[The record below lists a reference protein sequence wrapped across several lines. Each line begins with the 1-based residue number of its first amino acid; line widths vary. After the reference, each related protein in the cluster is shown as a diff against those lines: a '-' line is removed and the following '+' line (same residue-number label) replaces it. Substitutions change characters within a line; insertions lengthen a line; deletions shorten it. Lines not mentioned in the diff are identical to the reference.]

1 MPPLAMRLVG
11 CVLLLA
17 AAARADEPATWTV
30 TLDEGLTNNAP
41 VTLSDGNYTLRGWI
55 RDAAKK
61 HLAVGG
67 HPDPD
72 HVGEGSEAHI
82 AAGQALVKDAA
93 GAYIGAGDLDLRG
106 AVVTADAADAAEA
119 WTIVRIGRHAFN
131 GVSRA
136 PFNTCILPETLLS
149 MDDATFASCGS
160 VSGFTTFRLVAP
172 EMTGTLPNNTFLGN
186 THLTKVLL
194 QIPKVDAV
202 YCYWNRNAFDNF
214 LAETDVSDW
223 DLSSVQSFYRK
234 REDEGYLFR
243 WSKFHGTMRV
253 PALKWLNARTFES
266 CPNMAALEA
275 GRNGTLEYVGYSAVT
290 NCPALGSVVLGG
302 AAAGWTISSNAFNAV
317 NLTNV
322 TFLTTPPAY
331 EEAETVVF
339 GTAETPA
346 RQIAFHIPPRGTR
359 GWDANWSRFARAA
372 RAPADAERAAFAARF
387 GAFAAEGL
395 VGLVPPA
402 LFRTAREQWLVCGR
416 SPVLRHA
423 VRAAVFDPR
432 FDGDAV
438 EVSPAPD
445 ADGRYAAGTR
455 VTLTA
460 RPNAAKGRFVRW
472 RGTVPEAR
480 ENEASLTLV
489 LDRDL
494 DLTAQFAHDWTFTPA
509 DPEAAWTNQAV
520 GYISN
525 QVWKIRVQVLSAADR
540 TLRYGTEADNQGSAW
555 TDFGEG
561 MLDLNGSIFDEAGER
576 WTMTGY
582 NGWQGFQGPVVT
594 VPAVDEEGNPIYGP
608 DGKTQ
613 LSDNKVV
620 IPPARYPRALVLRED
635 LPVSPGQSFRYITGS
650 GTAHNVATVPSV
662 YGWNPTNLVFEC
674 AALTAN
680 LSTDAF
686 AGYQLSAG
694 RLRLPGLA
702 RAPQGGLVLE
712 AGVDVSDWRLDA
724 VTNIVG
730 VETTPWG
737 SNYGLFSSASG
748 VNAFRGTLRL
758 PSLAVVQANGCWN
771 ARGLEAVELGSNTV
785 VTSIGT
791 KAFKGCSSLARIQL
805 RAGRDLAVG
814 EDAFEGTAALKVLAF
829 TFEAPQDPTAVDNM
843 LAGATEEVAASADPP
858 VIYASRAM
866 GWTREKIARI
876 QPPTEAERA
885 ACPPWV
891 ANAPVVG
898 VWQTASGA
906 RRAWVVHAP
915 SKDDPRGTYLFL
927 R

>member
-1 MPPLAMRLVG
+1 MYDVYKRILCLGMCAVG
-11 CVLLLA
+11 LGVSALQA
-17 AAARADEPATWTV
+17 EDAEAVTKTWTV

-55 RDAAKK
+55 WDAAKK

-72 HVGEGSEAHI
+72 HVGGSDTAHV
-82 AAGQALVKDAA
+82 AAGQALVKNAD
-93 GAYIGAGDLDLRG
+93 GAYVGKGDLDLRG
-106 AVVTADAADAAEA
+106 AVVTADATEA
-119 WTIVRIGRHAFN
+119 WTIVRIGRYAFN

-136 PFNTCILPETLLS
+136 PFDVCILPETLLS
-149 MDDATFASCGS
+149 MDASTFHTCGS
-160 VSGFTTFRLVAP
+160 ASGFTTFRLVAP
-172 EMTGTLPNNTFLGN
+172 EMTGDLPNNTFLVN

-194 QIPKVDAV
+194 QIPKVTRLGG
-202 YCYWNRNAFDNF
+202 YWKRTGYDNF
-214 LAETDVSDW
+214 MAETDVSDW
-223 DLSSVQSFYRK
+223 DLAAVQKLYHRDGNVEDRK
-234 REDEGYLFR
+234 ANSWLFR
-243 WSKFHGTMRV
+243 FSKFRGTMRL
-253 PALKWLNARTFES
+253 PALQILNAHAFIN

-290 NCPALGSVVLGG
+290 NCPALGSLVLGG
-302 AAAGWTISSNAFNAV
+302 AAAGWTVSSNAFNAV

-372 RAPADAERAAFAARF
+372 RAPADGERAAFAARF

-402 LFRTAREQWLVCGR
+402 LFHTAREQWLVCGR

-472 RGTVPEAR
+472 RGTVPEER
-480 ENEASLTLV
+480 EEEASLTLV

-494 DLTAQFAHDWTFTPA
+494 DLTAQFAHDWTFTPM
-509 DPEAAWTNQAV
+509 DPEKGFVAGG

-525 QVWKIRVQVLSAADR
+525 QVWKLAVTVTDAAKGEIQ
-540 TLRYGTEADNQGSAW
+540 YGRWATGSAW

-561 MLDLNGSIFDEAGER
+561 MLDLNGRVLWTDETGDTRELAV
-576 WTMTGY
+576 TGY
-582 NGWQGFQGPVVT
+582 TSNVFQGPGQT
-594 VPAVDEEGNPIYGP
+594 VEITV
-608 DGKTQ
+608 DGKKQ
-613 LSDNKVV
+613 KVYREY
-620 IPPARYPRALVLRED
+620 IPVARYPRALVLRENLD
-635 LPVSPGQSFRYITGS
+635 APLTQVFRYHGS
-650 GTAHNVATVPSV
+650 GGPV
-662 YGWNPTNLVFEC
+662 TNLVFEC
-674 AALTAN
+674 PTM
-680 LSTDAF
+680 TDNPYTDGF
-686 AGYQLSAG
+686 CGYAMRAG
-694 RLRLPGLA
+694 RLRIPRITRVPAAYTWSLGD
-702 RAPQGGLVLE
+702 
-712 AGVDVSDWRLDA
+712 VDVSDWRLDA
-724 VTNIVG
+724 ITDVVG
-730 VETTPWG
+730 ELTGGWG
-737 SNYGLFSSASG
+737 VYRGMFAGGQTFTGTLHLPALAT
-748 VNAFRGTLRL
+748 VQTNAFRAA
-758 PSLAVVQANGCWN
+758 SKM
-771 ARGLEAVELGSNTV
+771 EAVELGSNTV

-805 RAGRDLAVG
+805 RAGRDLVVG

>member
-1 MPPLAMRLVG
+1 MYDVYKRILCLGMCAVG
-11 CVLLLA
+11 LGISALQAEDAEAVTK
-17 AAARADEPATWTV
+17 TWTV
-30 TLDEGLTNNAP
+30 TLGEGLTNNAP

-55 RDAAKK
+55 WDAGKK

-72 HVGEGSEAHI
+72 HVGEAADAPAHI
-82 AAGQALVKDAA
+82 AAGQALVKGAD
-93 GAYIGAGDLDLRG
+93 GAYVGTGDLDLRG
-106 AVVTADAADAAEA
+106 DVVTADTAEA
-119 WTIVRIGRHAFN
+119 WTIVRIGRYAFCN
-131 GVSRA
+131 VYQA
-136 PFNTCILPETLLS
+136 PFDVCILPKTLLS
-149 MDDATFASCGS
+149 MDVATFASCGS
-160 VSGFTTFRLVAP
+160 VSGFKTFRLVAP
-172 EMTGTLPNNTFLGN
+172 EMTGQLPNNTFLAN
-186 THLTKVLL
+186 THLKKVLL
-194 QIPKVDAV
+194 RIPKVDAV

-223 DLSSVQSFYRK
+223 DLSSVQSFYRN
-234 REDEGYLFR
+234 RDSEGYLFR
-243 WSKFHGTMRV
+243 FSKFRGTMRL
-253 PALKWLNARTFES
+253 PALQILNAHAFIN

-290 NCPALGSVVLGG
+290 NCPALGSLVLGG
-302 AAAGWTISSNAFNAV
+302 AAAGWTVSSNAFNAV

-339 GTAETPA
+339 GTAATPA

-372 RAPADAERAAFAARF
+372 RAPADDERAAFAARF

-402 LFRTAREQWLVCGR
+402 LFHTAREQWLVCGR

-423 VRAAVFDPR
+423 DRAAVFDPR

-472 RGTVPEAR
+472 RGTVPEER
-480 ENEASLTLV
+480 EEEASLTLV

-494 DLTAQFAHDWTFTPA
+494 DLTAQFAHDWTFTPM
-509 DPEAAWTNQAV
+509 DPEKGFVAGG

-525 QVWKIRVQVLSAADR
+525 QVWKLAVTVTDAAKGEIQ
-540 TLRYGTEADNQGSAW
+540 YGRWATGSAW

-561 MLDLNGSIFDEAGER
+561 MLDLNGRVLWTDETGDTRELAV
-576 WTMTGY
+576 TGY
-582 NGWQGFQGPVVT
+582 TAAVFQGPGET
-594 VPAVDEEGNPIYGP
+594 VEITV
-608 DGKTQ
+608 DGKKQ
-613 LSDNKVV
+613 KVYREY
-620 IPPARYPRALVLRED
+620 IPVARYPRALVLRENLD
-635 LPVSPGQSFRYITGS
+635 APLTQVFRYHGS
-650 GTAHNVATVPSV
+650 GGPV
-662 YGWNPTNLVFEC
+662 TNLVFEC
-674 AALTAN
+674 PTMTAN
-680 LSTDAF
+680 PYTDGF
-686 AGYQLSAG
+686 CGYAMRAG
-694 RLRLPGLA
+694 RLRTPRITRVPAAYTWSLGD
-702 RAPQGGLVLE
+702 
-712 AGVDVSDWRLDA
+712 VDVSDWRLDA
-724 VTNIVG
+724 ITDVVG
-730 VETTPWG
+730 ELTGGWG
-737 SNYGLFSSASG
+737 VYRGMFAGGQTFTGTLHLPALAT
-748 VNAFRGTLRL
+748 VQTNAFRAA
-758 PSLAVVQANGCWN
+758 SKM
-771 ARGLEAVELGSNTV
+771 EAVELGSNTV

>member
-1 MPPLAMRLVG
+1 MYDVYKRILCLGMCAVG
-11 CVLLLA
+11 LGISALQAEDAEAVTK
-17 AAARADEPATWTV
+17 TWTV

-55 RDAAKK
+55 RDAGKQY
-61 HLAVGG
+61 LAIGGRAAAASQAEGWALTTGADGKFVG
-67 HPDPD
+67 
-72 HVGEGSEAHI
+72 S
-82 AAGQALVKDAA
+82 
-93 GAYIGAGDLDLRG
+93 GDLDLRG
-106 AVVTADAADAAEA
+106 AVTVDGAPSA
-119 WTIVRIGRHAFN
+119 WTITHIGQKAFLN
-131 GVSRA
+131 VNDA
-136 PFNTCILPETLLS
+136 PFDVCILPTTLRS
-149 MDDATFASCGS
+149 MDSETFQGCGS
-160 VSGFTTFRLVAP
+160 SSGFTTFRLVAP
-172 EMTGTLPNNTFLGN
+172 EMTGDLPNNTFLVN
-186 THLTKVLL
+186 THLTKVML
-194 QIPKVDAV
+194 QIPKVTRLGG
-202 YCYWNRNAFDNF
+202 YWKRTGYDNF
-214 LAETDVSDW
+214 MAETDVSDW
-223 DLSSVQSFYRK
+223 DLAAVQKLYHRDGNVEDRK
-234 REDEGYLFR
+234 ANSWLFR
-243 WSKFHGTMRV
+243 FSKFRGTMRL
-253 PALKWLNARTFES
+253 PALQILNAHAFIN

-275 GRNGTLEYVGYSAVT
+275 GRNGTLEYVGHSAVT

-331 EEAETVVF
+331 EEAETVIF

-372 RAPADAERAAFAARF
+372 RAPADGERAAFAERF
-387 GAFAAEGL
+387 GAFATEGL
-395 VGLVPPA
+395 VGIVPPA

-423 VRAAVFDPR
+423 VRATVFDPR

-460 RPNAAKGRFVRW
+460 KPNEAKGRFVRW
-472 RGTVPEAR
+472 RGTVPEER
-480 ENEASLTLV
+480 EEEASLTLV

-494 DLTAQFAHDWTFTPA
+494 DLTAQFAHDWTFTPM
-509 DPEAAWTNQAV
+509 DPEKGFAAGG

-525 QVWKIRVQVLSAADR
+525 QVWKLAVTVTDAAKGEIQ
-540 TLRYGTEADNQGSAW
+540 YGRWATGSAW

-561 MLDLNGSIFDEAGER
+561 MLDLNGR
-576 WTMTGY
+576 VLWTDGTGDTRELAVTGY
-582 NGWQGFQGPVVT
+582 TASVFQGPVVT
-594 VPAVDEEGNPIYGP
+594 VPAVDEEGKPIYGP
-608 DGKTQ
+608 DGKQ
-613 LSDNKVV
+613 LMVNKVV
-620 IPPARYPRALVLRED
+620 IPPARYPRALVLRENLD
-635 LPVSPGQSFRYITGS
+635 APLTQIFRCLGS
-650 GTAHNVATVPSV
+650 GGPV
-662 YGWNPTNLVFEC
+662 TNLVFEC
-674 AALTAN
+674 PTMTAN
-680 LSTDAF
+680 PYTDGF
-686 AGYQLSAG
+686 CGYAMRAG
-694 RLRLPGLA
+694 RLRIPRITRVPAAYTWSLGD
-702 RAPQGGLVLE
+702 
-712 AGVDVSDWRLDA
+712 VDVSDWRLDA
-724 VTNIVG
+724 ITDVVG
-730 VETTPWG
+730 ELTGDWG
-737 SNYGLFSSASG
+737 VYRGMFAGGQTFTGTLHLPALAT
-748 VNAFRGTLRL
+748 VQTNAFRAA
-758 PSLAVVQANGCWN
+758 SKM
-771 ARGLEAVELGSNTV
+771 EAVELGSNTV

-791 KAFKGCSSLARIQL
+791 KAFKDCSSLARIQL

>member
-1 MPPLAMRLVG
+1 MYDVYKRILCLGMCAVG
-11 CVLLLA
+11 LGISALQAEDAEAVTK
-17 AAARADEPATWTV
+17 TWTV
-30 TLDEGLTNNAP
+30 TLGEGLTNNAP

-55 RDAAKK
+55 RDAAKNY
-61 HLAVGG
+61 LAIGGRAAAASQAEGWALTTDADGKFVG
-67 HPDPD
+67 
-72 HVGEGSEAHI
+72 S
-82 AAGQALVKDAA
+82 
-93 GAYIGAGDLDLRG
+93 GDLDLRG
-106 AVVTADAADAAEA
+106 AVTVDGAPSA
-119 WTIVRIGRHAFN
+119 WTITHIGQKAFLN
-131 GVSRA
+131 VNDA
-136 PFNTCILPETLLS
+136 PFDVCILPTTLRS
-149 MDDATFASCGS
+149 MDSETFQSCGRY
-160 VSGFTTFRLVAP
+160 SGFTTFRLVAP
-172 EMTGTLPNNTFLGN
+172 EMTGDLPNNTFLVN

-194 QIPKVDAV
+194 QIPKVTRLGG
-202 YCYWNRNAFDNF
+202 YWKRTGYDNF
-214 LAETDVSDW
+214 MAETDVSDW
-223 DLSSVQSFYRK
+223 NLAAVQKLYHHDGNVEDRK
-234 REDEGYLFR
+234 ANSWLFR
-243 WSKFHGTMRV
+243 FSKFRGTMRL
-253 PALKWLNARTFES
+253 PSLQILNAHAFIN

-290 NCPALGSVVLGG
+290 NCPALGSLVLGG
-302 AAAGWTISSNAFNAV
+302 AAAGWTVSSNAFNAV

-372 RAPADAERAAFAARF
+372 RAPADGERAAFAARF

-472 RGTVPEAR
+472 RGTVPEER
-480 ENEASLTLV
+480 EEEASLTLV

-494 DLTAQFAHDWTFTPA
+494 DLTAQFAHDWTFTLA
-509 DPEAAWTNQAV
+509 DPEAGFTSWKK
-520 GYISN
+520 GFISN
-525 QVWKIRVQVLSAADR
+525 QVWKLAVTITDAAQNEIK
-540 TLRYGTEADNQGSAW
+540 YGTGSFGSAW

-561 MLDLNGSIFDEAGER
+561 MLDLNGRVLWTDAPEGARELTVGGYHSDAFKGPGE
-576 WTMTGY
+576 T
-582 NGWQGFQGPVVT
+582 VT
-594 VPAVDEEGNPIYGP
+594 VKVEGKEQKVYREYIPA
-608 DGKTQ
+608 
-613 LSDNKVV
+613 
-620 IPPARYPRALVLRED
+620 ARYPRALVLRENLD
-635 LPVSPGQSFRYITGS
+635 APLTQVFRYLGS
-650 GTAHNVATVPSV
+650 GGPV
-662 YGWNPTNLVFEC
+662 TNLVFEC
-674 AALTAN
+674 PTMTAN
-680 LSTDAF
+680 PYTDGF
-686 AGYQLSAG
+686 CGYAMRAG
-694 RLRLPGLA
+694 RLRTPRITRVPAAYTWSLGD
-702 RAPQGGLVLE
+702 
-712 AGVDVSDWRLDA
+712 VDVSDWRLDA
-724 VTNIVG
+724 ITDVVG
-730 VETTPWG
+730 ELTGDWG
-737 SNYGLFSSASG
+737 VYKGMFAGGQTFTGTLHLPALAT
-748 VNAFRGTLRL
+748 VQTNAFRAA
-758 PSLAVVQANGCWN
+758 SKM
-771 ARGLEAVELGSNTV
+771 EAVELGSNTV

>member
-1 MPPLAMRLVG
+1 MYDVYKRILCLGMCAVG
-11 CVLLLA
+11 LGVSALQA
-17 AAARADEPATWTV
+17 EDAEAVTKTWTV
-30 TLDEGLTNNAP
+30 TLDDGLTNNAP

-55 RDAAKK
+55 RDAGKQY
-61 HLAVGG
+61 LAIGGRAAAASQAEGWALTTGADGKFVG
-67 HPDPD
+67 
-72 HVGEGSEAHI
+72 S
-82 AAGQALVKDAA
+82 
-93 GAYIGAGDLDLRG
+93 GDLDLRG
-106 AVVTADAADAAEA
+106 AVTVDGAPSA
-119 WTIVRIGRHAFN
+119 WTITHIGQKAFLN
-131 GVSRA
+131 VNDA
-136 PFNTCILPETLLS
+136 PFDVCILPTTLRS
-149 MDDATFASCGS
+149 MDSETFQGCGS
-160 VSGFTTFRLVAP
+160 SSGFTTFRLVAP
-172 EMTGTLPNNTFLGN
+172 EMTGDLPNNTFLVN

-194 QIPKVDAV
+194 RIPKVTRLGG
-202 YCYWNRNAFDNF
+202 YWKRTGYDNF
-214 LAETDVSDW
+214 MAETDVSDW
-223 DLSSVQSFYRK
+223 DLAAVQKLYHHDGNVEDRK
-234 REDEGYLFR
+234 ANSWLFR
-243 WSKFHGTMRV
+243 FSKFRGTMRL
-253 PALKWLNARTFES
+253 PSLQILNAHAFIN

-290 NCPALGSVVLGG
+290 NCPALGSLVLGG
-302 AAAGWTISSNAFNAV
+302 AAAGWTVSSNAFNAV

-372 RAPADAERAAFAARF
+372 RAPSDDERAAFAARF
-387 GAFAAEGL
+387 GAFAAKGL

-423 VRAAVFDPR
+423 VRVAVFDPR

-460 RPNAAKGRFVRW
+460 RPNEAKGRFVRW
-472 RGTVPEAR
+472 RGTVPEER
-480 ENEASLTLV
+480 EEEASLTLV

-494 DLTAQFAHDWTFTPA
+494 DLTAQFAHDWTFTPM
-509 DPEAAWTNQAV
+509 DPEKGFVAGG

-525 QVWKIRVQVLSAADR
+525 QVWKLAVTVTDAAKGEIQ
-540 TLRYGTEADNQGSAW
+540 YGWWATGSAW

-561 MLDLNGSIFDEAGER
+561 MLDLNGRVLWTDETGDTRELAV
-576 WTMTGY
+576 TGY
-582 NGWQGFQGPVVT
+582 TASVFQGPVVT
-594 VPAVDEEGNPIYGP
+594 VPAVDEEGKPIYGP
-608 DGKTQ
+608 DGKQ
-613 LSDNKVV
+613 LMVNKVV

-635 LPVSPGQSFRYITGS
+635 LDASLGQVFRCLGS
-650 GTAHNVATVPSV
+650 GAPV
-662 YGWNPTNLVFEC
+662 TNLVFEC
-674 AALTAN
+674 PTMTAN
-680 LSTDAF
+680 PYTDGF
-686 AGYQLSAG
+686 CGYAMRAG
-694 RLRLPGLA
+694 RLRIPRITRVPAAFTWSLGD
-702 RAPQGGLVLE
+702 
-712 AGVDVSDWRLDA
+712 VDVSDWRLDA
-724 VTNIVG
+724 ITDVVG
-730 VETTPWG
+730 EQTDIWG
-737 SNYGLFSSASG
+737 VNKGMFAGGQTFTGTLHLPALAT
-748 VNAFRGTLRL
+748 VQTNAFRAA
-758 PSLAVVQANGCWN
+758 SKM
-771 ARGLEAVELGSNTV
+771 EAVELGSNTV

-805 RAGRDLAVG
+805 RAGRDLVVG

-876 QPPTEAERA
+876 QPPTAAERA

>member
-1 MPPLAMRLVG
+1 MYDVYKRILCLGMCAVG
-11 CVLLLA
+11 LGISALQAEDAEAVTK
-17 AAARADEPATWTV
+17 TWTV
-30 TLDEGLTNNAP
+30 TLDEGVTNNAP

-55 RDAAKK
+55 RDAGKQY
-61 HLAVGG
+61 LAIGGRAAAASQAEGWALTTGADGKFVG
-67 HPDPD
+67 
-72 HVGEGSEAHI
+72 S
-82 AAGQALVKDAA
+82 
-93 GAYIGAGDLDLRG
+93 GDLDLRG
-106 AVVTADAADAAEA
+106 AVTVDGAPSA
-119 WTIVRIGRHAFN
+119 WTITHIGQKAFLN
-131 GVSRA
+131 VNDA
-136 PFNTCILPETLLS
+136 PFDVCILPTTLRS
-149 MDDATFASCGS
+149 MDSETFQGCGS
-160 VSGFTTFRLVAP
+160 SSGFTTFRLVAP
-172 EMTGTLPNNTFLGN
+172 EMTGDLPNNTFLVN
-186 THLTKVLL
+186 THLTKVML
-194 QIPKVDAV
+194 QIPKVTRLGG
-202 YCYWNRNAFDNF
+202 YWKRTGYDNF
-214 LAETDVSDW
+214 MAETDVSDW
-223 DLSSVQSFYRK
+223 DLAAVQKLYHRDGNVEDRK
-234 REDEGYLFR
+234 ANSWLFR
-243 WSKFHGTMRV
+243 FSKFRGTMRL
-253 PALKWLNARTFES
+253 PALQILNAHAFIN

-275 GRNGTLEYVGYSAVT
+275 GRNGTLEYVGHSAVT

-372 RAPADAERAAFAARF
+372 RAPTDGERAAFAERF

-395 VGLVPPA
+395 VGIVPPA

-423 VRAAVFDPR
+423 VRATVFDPR

-460 RPNAAKGRFVRW
+460 KPNEAKGRFVRW
-472 RGTVPEAR
+472 RGTVPEER
-480 ENEASLTLV
+480 EEEASLTLV

-494 DLTAQFAHDWTFTPA
+494 DLTAQFAHDWTFTPM
-509 DPEAAWTNQAV
+509 DPEKGFAAGG

-525 QVWKIRVQVLSAADR
+525 QVWKLAVTVTDAAKGEIQ
-540 TLRYGTEADNQGSAW
+540 YGRWATGSAW

-561 MLDLNGSIFDEAGER
+561 MLDLNGRVLWTDETGDTRELAV
-576 WTMTGY
+576 TGY
-582 NGWQGFQGPVVT
+582 TAAVFQGPGQT
-594 VPAVDEEGNPIYGP
+594 V
-608 DGKTQ
+608 
-613 LSDNKVV
+613 KVV
-620 IPPARYPRALVLRED
+620 DNGVEQNVYQEYIPAARYPRALVLRENLD
-635 LPVSPGQSFRYITGS
+635 APLGQIFRCLGS
-650 GTAHNVATVPSV
+650 GGPV
-662 YGWNPTNLVFEC
+662 TNLVFEC
-674 AALTAN
+674 PTMTAN
-680 LSTDAF
+680 PYTDGF
-686 AGYQLSAG
+686 CGYAMRAG
-694 RLRLPGLA
+694 RLRIPRITRVPAAYTWSLGD
-702 RAPQGGLVLE
+702 
-712 AGVDVSDWRLDA
+712 VDVSDWRLDA
-724 VTNIVG
+724 ITDVVG
-730 VETTPWG
+730 ELTGDWG
-737 SNYGLFSSASG
+737 VYKGMFAGGQTFTGTLHLPALAT
-748 VNAFRGTLRL
+748 VQTNAFRAA
-758 PSLAVVQANGCWN
+758 SKM
-771 ARGLEAVELGSNTV
+771 EAVELGSNTV

-791 KAFKGCSSLARIQL
+791 KAFKDCSSLARIQL

>member
-1 MPPLAMRLVG
+1 MYDVYKRILCLGMCAVG
-11 CVLLLA
+11 LGVSALQA
-17 AAARADEPATWTV
+17 EDAEAVTKTWTV
-30 TLDEGLTNNAP
+30 TLDEGVTNNAP

-55 RDAAKK
+55 RDAGKQY
-61 HLAVGG
+61 LAIGGRAAAASQAEGWALTTGADGKFVG
-67 HPDPD
+67 
-72 HVGEGSEAHI
+72 S
-82 AAGQALVKDAA
+82 
-93 GAYIGAGDLDLRG
+93 GDLDLRG
-106 AVVTADAADAAEA
+106 AVTVDGAPSA
-119 WTIVRIGRHAFN
+119 WTITHIGQKAFLN
-131 GVSRA
+131 VNDA
-136 PFNTCILPETLLS
+136 PFDVCILPTTLRS
-149 MDDATFASCGS
+149 MDSETFQGCGS
-160 VSGFTTFRLVAP
+160 SSGFTTFRLVAP
-172 EMTGTLPNNTFLGN
+172 EMTGDLPNNTFLVN
-186 THLTKVLL
+186 THLTKVML
-194 QIPKVDAV
+194 QIPKVTRLGG
-202 YCYWNRNAFDNF
+202 YWKRTGYDNF
-214 LAETDVSDW
+214 MAETDVSDW
-223 DLSSVQSFYRK
+223 DLAAVQKLYHRDGNVEDRK
-234 REDEGYLFR
+234 ANSWLFR
-243 WSKFHGTMRV
+243 FSKFRGTMRL
-253 PALKWLNARTFES
+253 PALQILNAHAFIN

-331 EEAETVVF
+331 EEAETVIF

-372 RAPADAERAAFAARF
+372 RAPTDGERAAFAERF
-387 GAFAAEGL
+387 GAFATEGL
-395 VGLVPPA
+395 VGIVPLA

-423 VRAAVFDPR
+423 VRVTVFDPR

-460 RPNAAKGRFVRW
+460 KPNEAKGRFVRW
-472 RGTVPEAR
+472 RGTVPEER
-480 ENEASLTLV
+480 EEEASLTLV

-494 DLTAQFAHDWTFTPA
+494 DLTAQFAHDWTFTPM
-509 DPEAAWTNQAV
+509 DPQKGFVAGG

-525 QVWKIRVQVLSAADR
+525 QVWKLAVTVTDAAKGEIQ
-540 TLRYGTEADNQGSAW
+540 YGRWTTGSAW

-561 MLDLNGSIFDEAGER
+561 MLDLNGRVFWTDETGNTRELAV
-576 WTMTGY
+576 TGY
-582 NGWQGFQGPVVT
+582 TSNVFQGPGQT
-594 VPAVDEEGNPIYGP
+594 VD
-608 DGKTQ
+608 
-613 LSDNKVV
+613 KVYTNY
-620 IPPARYPRALVLRED
+620 ISAARYPRALVLRENLD
-635 LPVSPGQSFRYITGS
+635 APLTQVFRYHGS
-650 GTAHNVATVPSV
+650 GGPV
-662 YGWNPTNLVFEC
+662 TNLVFEC
-674 AALTAN
+674 PTMTAN
-680 LSTDAF
+680 PYTDGF
-686 AGYQLSAG
+686 CGYAMRAG
-694 RLRLPGLA
+694 RLRIPRITRVPAAYTWSLGD
-702 RAPQGGLVLE
+702 
-712 AGVDVSDWRLDA
+712 VDVSDWRLDA
-724 VTNIVG
+724 ITDVVG
-730 VETTPWG
+730 ELTGGWG
-737 SNYGLFSSASG
+737 VYRGMFAGGQTFTGTLHLPALAT
-748 VNAFRGTLRL
+748 VQTNAFRAA
-758 PSLAVVQANGCWN
+758 SKM
-771 ARGLEAVELGSNTV
+771 EAVELGSNTV